1 MIPLKDS
8 RPSHIFPF
16 WTYAIIAINIYVF
29 YLQLTSP
36 NPDLFIAQYALIPEM
51 VNFNNYSSLLP
62 FITSQFLHGG
72 LMHIISNMWFLYIFG
87 DNVEERT
94 GFLLFPLI
102 YLGSGIV
109 GALAQFVF
117 MPDSAIPMLGA
128 SGAIAG
134 VLGAYFVWF
143 KNHTVKSLVPI
154 LGFFTVLD
162 IPAYFILFYWI
173 ATQVIAGVGSIGSDI
188 GGVAYFAHIGGFVT
202 GWILAKLL
210 PFNRH
215 HYEMEI
221 V

>member
-8 RPSHIFPF
+8 QPTNIFPF
-16 WTYAIIAINIYVF
+16 WVYAIIALNIYVF
-29 YLQLTSP
+29 FLQLTSS
-36 NPDLFIAQYALIPEM
+36 NPDLFIAQYALIPEL
-51 VNFNNYSSLLP
+51 VDFSNYSSLIP

-72 LMHIISNMWFLYIFG
+72 FMHIISNMWFLYIFG

-94 GFLLFPLI
+94 GFLLFPLV
-102 YLGSGIV
+102 YLSSGVV
-109 GALAQFVF
+109 GALAQYIF

-143 KNHTVKSLVPI
+143 KKHTVKSLVPI

-162 IPAYFILFYWI
+162 IPAHFILFYWI

-188 GGVAYFAHIGGFVT
+188 GGVAYFAHIGGFIT

-210 PFNRH
+210 PMRETR
-215 HYEMEI
+215 YETEI
-221 V
+221 A